1 MRKAS
6 LEARRQKVERELER
20 VSRLIAAEQQRV
32 TKIEA
37 RLMVLGKN
45 QRKAA

>member
-1 MRKAS
+1 MGKDS

-37 RLMVLGKN
+37 RLLVLTKT